1 MEEKIVG
8 TGRKQRNEWTKTKWI
23 KKWTKDKNKE
33 GEDKDYERKMGRP
46 KIVTSEKIQREF
58 LFVG

>member
-33 GEDKDYERKMGRP
+33 GEIKRRQG
-46 KIVTSEKIQREF
+46 I
-58 LFVG
+58 